1 MKINFSK
8 GNGVI
13 PAIIQDHVTNKV
25 LMLGYMN
32 RDALEKT
39 LEEGKV
45 TFYSRS
51 KNRLWTKG
59 ETSGNYL
66 GMENILIDC
75 DQDTLLIKV
84 NPYGPVCH
92 TGQDTCFGE
101 QNRETKD
108 FLIQLENVIKDR
120 KINPK
125 RGSYTTKLFNSGIK
139 KIAQKVGEEA
149 AELLLESR
157 EEDLEDFKNE
167 AADLIYHLLV
177 LLTAKDVQFGDIVS
191 ILKRRHRLR

>member
-8 GNGVI
+8 GNGII

-32 RDALEKT
+32 KEAFEKT
-39 LEEGKV
+39 LQEGKV

-66 GMENILIDC
+66 SAEGILIDC
-75 DQDTLLIKV
+75 DRDTLLIKA

-92 TGQDTCFGE
+92 TGRDTCFGE
-101 QNRETKD
+101 QNLETKD
-108 FLIQLENVIKDR
+108 FLIQLENVIRDR

-149 AELLLESR
+149 IELLLESK
-157 EEDLEDFKNE
+157 EEDLEGFKNE

-177 LLTAKDVQFGDIVS
+177 LLTAKNVQFADIVS
-191 ILKRRHRLR
+191 VLKRRHRLR